1 MYLSRFICQSTAYIA
16 RFQLISQKFQG
27 ECLLKELKTI
37 DYLLVIEGEILTKE
51 YSQIVNKVKSL
62 SIVEYC
68 TELSSEHIK
77 FLTEA
82 LPGFLD

>member
-1 MYLSRFICQSTAYIA
+1 MFLSRFVSQSTAYIA

-27 ECLLKELKTI
+27 ECLLKDLKNI
-37 DYLLVIEGEILTKE
+37 DYLLIIEGEILSKE

-68 TELSSEHIK
+68 TELFTEHIRY
-77 FLTEA
+77 LTETV
-82 LPGFLD
+82 PGFLD